1 MVYKHINTYVT
12 KHADVETHQ
21 QDKALTKKLEN
32 TSFISRQIG
41 DIVWR
46 V

>member
-1 MVYKHINTYVT
+1 MVYKHINTICHKT
-12 KHADVETHQ
+12 CNVETHQ

-32 TSFISRQIG
+32 TSFIFRQIG
-41 DIVWR
+41 DVVWR